1 MMDIRTA
8 EIIMQSHSLKFGF
21 EYHFCLQIIK
31 VKRREGRGEGAE
43 REGEGE
49 EKEGGKRGRWEESD
63 GKGVDNHTDHQNL

>member
-31 VKRREGRGEGAE
+31 VERGEGAE
-43 REGEGE
+43 RERE
-49 EKEGGKRGRWEESD
+49 KRGKGER
-63 GKGVDNHTDHQNL
+63 GKGRRS